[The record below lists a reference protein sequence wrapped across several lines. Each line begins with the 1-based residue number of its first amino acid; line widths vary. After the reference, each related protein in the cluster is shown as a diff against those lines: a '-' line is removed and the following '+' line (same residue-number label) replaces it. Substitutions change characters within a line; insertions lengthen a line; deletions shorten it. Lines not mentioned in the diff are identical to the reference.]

1 MTGNTEAVT
10 ITGGAISAANVN
22 TIANATSGVVTATI
36 TSGAVTATLGAITNV
51 DANDVITFTTTDT
64 TGVDASDLVA
74 LSAKVDNLTVSSIT
88 GITEAYNT
96 ASLTTVITNAIALLD
111 GNETIAITGGAISA
125 SDANTILNA
134 TSGVVTATVTADTAS
149 NLNTTLTNATSTD
162 ALTLTLTDTT
172 LANVD
177 SLIALDGKTSVAVNA
192 SSVNTITD
200 TYADLNTVYTSAGIS
215 GLGNEAVTISD
226 TQSASNV
233 NNILNRTSGIVTATV
248 TAATASSLNTALA
261 NATSSDALTLTLT
274 DTTLAS
280 VDDLIALDGKTS
292 VAVDASTV
300 TTMTDSYTDLNTVY
314 SAAGISGLGNEN
326 VTVSDTSISA
336 SNLSTLNTY
345 TTGTI
350 NATNVTNINGT
361 LTEVNTLYGE
371 TGFSNLTNKTANLST
386 SGSFDM
392 SNFSNID
399 SGEISTLN
407 FAGGADT
414 INFTDKSSFDTWAS
428 KFSSVNGGSGTDGLN
443 FSSTVT
449 SDLDFSKLSSIEE
462 LSFSSGNDTITFGSD
477 EFSAGIR
484 TLNLGD
490 GTNTANLN
498 ANTSSQVQV
507 NGGSGSDEFVL
518 DFSRI
523 NDGDYQL
530 DGVSGSDTVKATG
543 SWSLSG
549 DMNFAASTA
558 FDNIDRIDLSSLTLS
573 GDDDQEFMFS
583 GSLVNNWTNNGSDGG
598 SLSLKLT
605 ADQLENVGYTDDSGV
620 YHDGV
625 SAGTSYNLENG
636 ATLVIEAI

>member
-1 MTGNTEAVT
+1 
-10 ITGGAISAANVN
+10 
-22 TIANATSGVVTATI
+22 
-36 TSGAVTATLGAITNV
+36 
-51 DANDVITFTTTDT
+51 
-64 TGVDASDLVA
+64 
-74 LSAKVDNLTVSSIT
+74 
-88 GITEAYNT
+88 
-96 ASLTTVITNAIALLD
+96 
-111 GNETIAITGGAISA
+111 
-125 SDANTILNA
+125 
-134 TSGVVTATVTADTAS
+134 TSGVVTATVTSDTAS
-149 NLNTTLTNATSTD
+149 NLNTALANATSTD

-192 SSVNTITD
+192 SSVNTVTD

-248 TAATASSLNTALA
+248 TAATASSLNSALA

-280 VDDLIALDGKTS
+280 VDDLMALDGKTS
-292 VAVDASTV
+292 VAVNASTV
-300 TTMTDSYTDLNTVY
+300 TTMTDSYADLHTVY
-314 SAAGISGLGNEN
+314 TSAGINGLGNEN
-326 VTVSDTSISA
+326 VTLSDTSISA
-336 SNLSTLNTY
+336 SNLSTLNTH
-345 TTGTI
+345 TSGTI

-371 TGFSNLTNKTANLST
+371 TGFSNLTGKTVTLST

-392 SNFSNID
+392 TNFNNID

-414 INFTDKSSFDTWAS
+414 INFTDKSSFDSWVS
-428 KFSSVNGGSGTDGLN
+428 KFSAVSGGSGTDTLSFG
-443 FSSTVT
+443 SAVT
-449 SDLDFSKLSSIEE
+449 SDLDFSKLSSFET
-462 LSFSSGNDTITFGSD
+462 LSFDSGNDTITFGSD

-490 GTNTANLN
+490 GTNVANLN
-498 ANTSSQVQV
+498 EDTSSQVQV
-507 NGGSGSDEFVL
+507 NGGSGNDEFVL

-530 DGVSGSDTVKATG
+530 DGLGGNDTVKVTG

-549 DMNFAASTA
+549 DMNFASTTA
-558 FDNIDRIDLSSLTLS
+558 FDNIETLDLTGLSIS
-573 GDDDQEFMFS
+573 GDTENDFIFS
-583 GSLVNNWTNNGSDGG
+583 GDMISNWTDGG
-598 SLSLKLT
+598 NSMTLKIT
-605 ADQLENVGYTDDSGV
+605 SGQENYFDYTDVSSTSGNTV
-620 YHDGV
+620 
-625 SAGTSYNLENG
+625 TFTNG
-636 ATLVIEAI
+636 ATLTIETV